1 MRDGEQKA
9 SSTSGQLDPK
19 CPDSKFRE
27 TSNIPAP
34 SDRLQQGADSSGF
47 AARRDK
53 KSAYRAERTGAKLD
67 AAQQKQA
74 KQKTKKR
81 PGPIKT
87 TRQMVQAEAWRFA
100 HGKIYQAEQE
110 NIGIEAAHRTELAG
124 EAAGRKVSCFIRQR
138 RRTHPART
146 VRKWEKRDI
155 RAKADL
161 QFRKLANEHPDLK
174 KSSISRMLQKKR
186 LKRKYQKQARETAK
200 RGAQAAKKTALTTER
215 LAVSVVRFFAARPV
229 SLFIVGIILLIVLT
243 LQACMGLFASIGGGG
258 AGGVGGAAGNA
269 DMIYTRYE
277 EELQLAVEQAQT
289 DNPGYDEYRRN
300 VPTISHNPA
309 ELLAFLTVAGDF
321 PENELEKVL
330 KEVFDK
336 QYQLSTSETT
346 ETREVTDEKGNVTT
360 KEVRVLDITV
370 TAIPFAEAVAVRLTS
385 EQLEEFRQ
393 FDFTT

>member
-1 MRDGEQKA
+1 MRDGEQQTDT
-9 SSTSGQLDPK
+9 TSGQDDPK
-19 CPDSKFRE
+19 LPGSKFRE

-47 AARRDK
+47 TARRDK

-74 KQKTKKR
+74 KQKPKKR
-81 PGPIKT
+81 PDPIKA
-87 TRQMVQAEAWRFA
+87 TRQAVQTEAWRFT

-110 NIGIEAAHRTELAG
+110 NVGIEAAHRTELAG
-124 EAAGRKVSCFIRQR
+124 EAAGRKVSRFIRQR
-138 RRTHPART
+138 QRTRPART

-174 KSSISRMLQKKR
+174 QSPLFRMLQKKR
-186 LKRKYQKQARETAK
+186 LKRKYQKQAREAAK

-215 LAVSVVRFFAARPV
+215 LTVSVVRFFAARPI
-229 SLFIVGIILLIVLT
+229 SLLIVGVILLMILT

-269 DMIYTRYE
+269 DAIYTRYE
-277 EELQLAVEQAQT
+277 EKLRLAVEQAQT
-289 DNPGYDEYRRN
+289 DNPGYDEYRCN
-300 VPTISHNPA
+300 IPTISHNPA
-309 ELLAFLTVAGDF
+309 ELLAFLTVSGDF

-336 QYQLSTSETT
+336 QYQLTTAETT
-346 ETREVTDEKGNVTT
+346 ETREMTDENGNVII

-370 TAIPFAEAVAVRLTS
+370 TAIPFAEAVAVRLTP

>member
-1 MRDGEQKA
+1 MRDGEQQTDT
-9 SSTSGQLDPK
+9 TSGQVDPK
-19 CPDSKFRE
+19 FANSKFRE

-47 AARRDK
+47 TARRDK

-74 KQKTKKR
+74 KQKPKKR
-81 PGPIKT
+81 PGPIKAM
-87 TRQMVQAEAWRFA
+87 RQAVQTEAWRFT

-110 NIGIEAAHRTELAG
+110 NVGIEAAHRTELAG
-124 EAAGRKVSCFIRQR
+124 EAAGRKVSRFIRQR
-138 RRTHPART
+138 RRTRPART

-174 KSSISRMLQKKR
+174 QSPLSRMLQKKR

-200 RGAQAAKKTALTTER
+200 RGAQAAKKTAVTTER
-215 LAVSVVRFFAARPV
+215 LTVSVVRFFAARPI
-229 SLFIVGIILLIVLT
+229 SLLIVGVVLLMILT

-269 DMIYTRYE
+269 DLIYTRYE
-277 EELQLAVEQAQT
+277 EELRLAIEQAQT

-300 VPTISHNPA
+300 IPTISHNSA
-309 ELLAFLTVAGDF
+309 ELLAFLTVSGGF

-336 QYQLSTSETT
+336 QYQLITAETT
-346 ETREVTDEKGNVTT
+346 ETREVTDENSKTTT

-370 TAIPFAEAVAVRLTS
+370 TAIPFAEAVAVRLTP
-385 EQLEEFRQ
+385 EHLEEFRQ